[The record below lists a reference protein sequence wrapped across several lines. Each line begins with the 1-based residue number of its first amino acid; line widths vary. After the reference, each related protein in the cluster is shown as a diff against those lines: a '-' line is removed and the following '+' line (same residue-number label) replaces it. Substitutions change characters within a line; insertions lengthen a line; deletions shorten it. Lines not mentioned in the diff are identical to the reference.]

1 MYGCKYFLIIFFVF
15 VMQTLQ
21 AQPFDYYSQGNLD
34 PTDPISWNTARD
46 GTGDAGDLNN
56 LIFDEGN
63 NFYIQENHSMST
75 IQEWYLNGGATV
87 IIENG
92 GVLISEFQIVLS
104 NGTFNVLDGGK
115 YVQNSNDFLPWS
127 IFNGTTANFEG
138 NIANG
143 GSIFEITSPNTKIEN
158 PSGGFFNLT
167 INSGGTC
174 QSLTD
179 ITINGLFKIEGGS
192 TYNAANKKVNLGLT
206 ASTSGTGL
214 LQTQVLSNA
223 ISPNKTWEFSVEY
236 SSTSGSVQNV
246 IPGTYNNL
254 NTSAFLPTQR
264 NRSYSGVIKIAGTFT
279 PTTATNTVNTSTFE
293 FNAIGSQNIPSFTFY
308 NLTISN
314 TGTKTI
320 TGNVSVNNTLSIN
333 DAAGFLSINGN
344 TLTLNKDISLAGSLK
359 GSSTSNL
366 TIAGTSGGAPTIK
379 FNAAITDS
387 IINTFTL
394 NRTGSGAGITL
405 ASGVVITKL
414 LNITNGTLFM
424 NNQIVTLKST
434 SITNT
439 AQVGQF
445 SGAINYG
452 STGLFTVE
460 RFIPNTPKNNRGY
473 RDIAP
478 SVNTPSGINFFE
490 TWQESGRNTQ
500 GLGLF
505 VTGII
510 GAAPGGVDN
519 TTGLDKT
526 LSGARSLYTQENGIW
541 SDIVNTKTTKPNVY
555 QGYRVFVRGDRNIN
569 LYQVPQAT
577 IMNRAVTLR
586 AHGKIITGSVTYT
599 TSGTTNSNLNSSY
612 GLNNNNTIGDYSFLG
627 NPYAAAIDWG
637 LITKTNISNTYTVW
651 DGTIGTQGAY
661 VSWDGMT
668 NNNASSNVN
677 QYIQPGQ
684 AFFVETTSINPQ
696 LVIAETNKAT
706 SSTLS
711 GVFKTKSSFQKIA
724 FGIYKNVADLG
735 GETNMD
741 GCVVLFYPEASNA
754 INSNDAPKFS
764 NGTENISIFRNN
776 KNISIEHREMP
787 LITDT
792 IPIRV
797 FQMQN
802 GITYTLKVFTHE
814 FNTNYDP
821 YILDK
826 FTNTETNLTDTTNI
840 LFSVNSSIAASFNN
854 RFYLVFKPR
863 IVLPLAT
870 INVSAIVKNS
880 NIHVG
885 WQTTH
890 ETQLMQYEIEKSK
903 DGINFSKIGVV
914 KANNLVACNYNFLDK
929 ESIEKVIYY
938 RIKIIQQTQ
947 TFSYSNTIQVQLNF
961 AANNQLLVYPNPIK
975 NKTFTLQLFNI
986 KAAEYKLQLFNSV
999 GQEVYFQNL
1008 SLPLTSYIS
1017 QNIDLKNASL
1027 PFGSYQLL
1035 LTNNLG
1041 YKQTERILIE
1051 H

>member
-1 MYGCKYFLIIFFVF
+1 
-15 VMQTLQ
+15 MQTLQ

-34 PTDPISWNTARD
+34 PTDPLSWNTARD
-46 GTGDAGDLNN
+46 GTGNAGDLNN

-63 NFYIQENHSMST
+63 NFYIQENHSMPT
-75 IQEWYLNGGATV
+75 TQEWYLNGGATV

-115 YVQNSNDFLPWS
+115 YIQNSNDFLPWS

-143 GSIFEITSPNTKIEN
+143 GSIFEITFPNTKIEN

-192 TYNAANKKVNLGLT
+192 TYNAANKKVNLGST
-206 ASTSGTGL
+206 ATTSGTGL

-223 ISPNKTWEFSVEY
+223 ISSNKTWEFSVEY
-236 SSTSGSVQNV
+236 SSSSGSIQNV
-246 IPGTYNNL
+246 LPGTYNNL

-293 FNAIGSQNIPSFTFY
+293 FNAIGSQNIPSFSFY

-314 TGTKTI
+314 AGTKTI
-320 TGNVSVNNTLSIN
+320 TGDVSVNNTLSVN

-344 TLTLNKDISLAGSLK
+344 TLTLNKDISLTGSLK

-405 ASGVVITKL
+405 ASGVAITKL
-414 LNITNGTLFM
+414 LNINNGTLFM
-424 NNQIVTLKST
+424 NNQIVTLRSS
-434 SITNT
+434 SIANT

-490 TWQESGRNTQ
+490 TWQESGNNVN
-500 GLGLF
+500 GLGVF
-505 VTGII
+505 ITGVI
-510 GAAPGGVDN
+510 GASPGGIDN

-526 LSGARSLYTQENGIW
+526 LSGAKSLYTQLNGVW
-541 SDIVNTKTTKPNVY
+541 SEIVNSKSTKPHVY

-586 AHGKIITGSVTYT
+586 THGKIITGSVTYT
-599 TSGTTNSNLNSSY
+599 TTGTSNSNLNSSY
-612 GLNNNNTIGDYSFLG
+612 GLNNNNTSGDYSFLG
-627 NPYAAAIDWG
+627 NPYVAAIDWG
-637 LITKTNISNTYTVW
+637 LTTKTNISNTYTVW

-668 NNNASSNVN
+668 NNNVSSNVN

-684 AFFVETTSINPQ
+684 AFFVETTANSPQ
-696 LVIAETNKAT
+696 LVIAESNKAT
-706 SSTLS
+706 SSTLT
-711 GVFKTKSSFQKIA
+711 GVFKTKSTINKIA
-724 FGIYKNVADLG
+724 FGIYKDVADLG

>member
-1 MYGCKYFLIIFFVF
+1 
-15 VMQTLQ
+15 MQTLQ

-34 PTDPISWNTARD
+34 PTDPLSWNTARD
-46 GTGDAGDLNN
+46 GTGNAGDLNN

-63 NFYIQENHSMST
+63 NFYIQENHSMPT
-75 IQEWYLNGGATV
+75 TQEWYLNGGATV

-115 YVQNSNDFLPWS
+115 YIQNSNDFLPWS

-192 TYNAANKKVNLGLT
+192 TYNAANKKVNLGST
-206 ASTSGTGL
+206 ATTSGTGL

-223 ISPNKTWEFSVEY
+223 ISSNKTWEFSVEY
-236 SSTSGSVQNV
+236 SSSSGSIQNV
-246 IPGTYNNL
+246 LPGTYNNL

-293 FNAIGSQNIPSFTFY
+293 FNAIGSQNIPSFSFY

-314 TGTKTI
+314 AGTKTI
-320 TGNVSVNNTLSIN
+320 TGDVSVNNTLSVN

-344 TLTLNKDISLAGSLK
+344 TLTLNKDISLTGSLK

-405 ASGVVITKL
+405 ASGVAITKL
-414 LNITNGTLFM
+414 LNINNGTLFM
-424 NNQIVTLKST
+424 NNQIVTLRSS
-434 SITNT
+434 SIANT
-439 AQVGQF
+439 AQIGQF

-490 TWQESGRNTQ
+490 TWQESGNNVN
-500 GLGLF
+500 GLGVF
-505 VTGII
+505 ITGVI
-510 GAAPGGVDN
+510 GASPGGIDN

-526 LSGARSLYTQENGIW
+526 LSGAKSLYTQLNGVW
-541 SDIVNTKTTKPNVY
+541 SEIVNSKSTKPHVY

-586 AHGKIITGSVTYT
+586 THGKIITGSVTYT
-599 TSGTTNSNLNSSY
+599 TTGTSNSNLNSSY
-612 GLNNNNTIGDYSFLG
+612 GLNNNNTSGDYSFLG
-627 NPYAAAIDWG
+627 NPYVAAIDWG
-637 LITKTNISNTYTVW
+637 LTTKTNISNTYTVW

-668 NNNASSNVN
+668 NNNVSSNVN

-684 AFFVETTSINPQ
+684 AFFVETTANSPQ
-696 LVIAETNKAT
+696 LVIAESNKAT
-706 SSTLS
+706 SSTLT
-711 GVFKTKSSFQKIA
+711 GVFKTKSTINKIA
-724 FGIYKNVADLG
+724 FGIYKDVADLG

-741 GCVVLFYPEASNA
+741 GCVALFYPEASNA
-754 INSNDAPKFS
+754 INRNDAPKFS

-787 LITDT
+787 LFTDT
-792 IPIRV
+792 IPLRV
-797 FQMQN
+797 FQMQS
-802 GITYTLKVFTHE
+802 GITYTLKVFTQD
-814 FNTNYDP
+814 FNTNCNA

-826 FTNTETNLTDTTNI
+826 FENTEFKTNSTDTTNI
-840 LFSVNSSIAASFNN
+840 LFTVNSSIAASFNN
-854 RFYLVFKPR
+854 RFYLVFKPK

-870 INVSAIVKNS
+870 INVSAIVKNN

-885 WQTTH
+885 WQTNH
-890 ETQLMQYEIEKSK
+890 ETQLLQYEIEKSK
-903 DGINFSKIGVV
+903 DGIRFSKIGVV
-914 KANNLVACNYNFLDK
+914 KANNLIVSEYNFLDT
-929 ESIEKVIYY
+929 ESTAKVVYY
-938 RIKIIQQTQ
+938 RIKMIQQDGN
-947 TFSYSNTIQVQLNF
+947 FSYSNTIQVQLNF
-961 AANNQLLVYPNPIK
+961 AVNNQLLVYPNPIK

-986 KAAEYKLQLFNSV
+986 KVAEYKLQLFNDL
-999 GQEVYFQNL
+999 GQEVYFQRLIFPTTTN
-1008 SLPLTSYIS
+1008 IS
-1017 QNIDLKNASL
+1017 QNIDLKNSNL